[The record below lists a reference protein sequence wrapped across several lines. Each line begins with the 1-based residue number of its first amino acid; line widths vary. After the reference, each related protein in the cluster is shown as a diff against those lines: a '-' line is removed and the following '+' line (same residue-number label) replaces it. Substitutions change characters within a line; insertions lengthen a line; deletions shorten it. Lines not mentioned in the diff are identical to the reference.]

1 MKTRIIT
8 AIVALII
15 FIPFVVIGGVTF
27 ELISILLASIA
38 VYEILVMTKQ
48 SLFSV
53 NGIVTMLLT
62 WLVVVP
68 ENYLTWLDKIGLSV
82 IELIFIGIA
91 ILLSYTV
98 FSKNK
103 FHFDQAGIAVL
114 ASFYVGIG
122 FHYLALTR
130 DAGLYYVLFALLI
143 VWSTDTGAYFIG
155 RQFGKHKLAP
165 HVSPNKTVE
174 GFIGGIVS
182 AIIIAGG
189 FFYLMNLSGNI
200 GLVILALIV
209 LSIFGQLGDLVESAL
224 KRFYGVKDSGKIL
237 PGHGGIL
244 DRFDSLLFV
253 LPLLHILQII

>member
-1 MKTRIIT
+1 M
-8 AIVALII
+8 
-15 FIPFVVIGGVTF
+15 
-27 ELISILLASIA
+27 
-38 VYEILVMTKQ
+38 
-48 SLFSV
+48 
-53 NGIVTMLLT
+53 
-62 WLVVVP
+62 
-68 ENYLTWLDKIGLSV
+68 
-82 IELIFIGIA
+82 
-91 ILLSYTV
+91 
-98 FSKNK
+98 
-103 FHFDQAGIAVL
+103 
-114 ASFYVGIG
+114 
-122 FHYLALTR
+122 ALTR

>member
-15 FIPFVVIGGVTF
+15 FIPFVVIGGVPF

-98 FSKNK
+98 FFKK
-103 FHFDQAGIAVL
+103 QV
-114 ASFYVGIG
+114 SF
-122 FHYLALTR
+122 
-130 DAGLYYVLFALLI
+130 
-143 VWSTDTGAYFIG
+143 
-155 RQFGKHKLAP
+155 
-165 HVSPNKTVE
+165 
-174 GFIGGIVS
+174 
-182 AIIIAGG
+182 
-189 FFYLMNLSGNI
+189 
-200 GLVILALIV
+200 
-209 LSIFGQLGDLVESAL
+209 
-224 KRFYGVKDSGKIL
+224 
-237 PGHGGIL
+237 
-244 DRFDSLLFV
+244 
-253 LPLLHILQII
+253 